1 MYHDRTSLT
10 PGRLLRRALAA
21 LTLATALALG
31 CAWGLGRVGADLGSQ
46 GAAALRNAVLRSAVQ
61 CYAVEGYYPKD
72 LDYLTDHYGLQINH
86 DRYIVVYEAFAS
98 NLPPEVTVLQK

>member
-1 MYHDRTSLT
+1 MYHDRTPLAR
-10 PGRLLRRALAA
+10 GRLLLRVLLALVLAA
-21 LTLATALALG
+21 ALALG
-31 CAWGLGRVGADLGSQ
+31 CAWGLGRVGADMDG
-46 GAAALRNAVLRSAVQ
+46 RSAVQ
-61 CYAVEGYYPKD
+61 CYAVEGYYPQD

>member
-31 CAWGLGRVGADLGSQ
+31 CGWGLGRVGADLGSQ
-46 GAAALRNAVLRSAVQ
+46 GAEALRKAVLRSAVQ
-61 CYAVEGYYPKD
+61 CYTVEGYYPED
-72 LDYLTDHYGLQINH
+72 LNYLTDHYGLQINH
-86 DRYIVVYEAFAS
+86 DRYIVAYEAFAS
-98 NLPPEVTVLQK
+98 NLPPQVTVLQK